1 MKLKN
6 VTLAAALLAVLTGC
20 GSSGGGS
27 NNSAPN
33 AEINNNQATQ
43 AQIEQ
48 QKAEVEK
55 LKQQLYQAQNT
66 QKQAEDKLKVT
77 ENSSKADV
85 ATAQKNLAD
94 AQAKLANIQQ
104 NLAQAEKN
112 LAENKTNQASLQKQ
126 LSQAQQA
133 VEQAKLA
140 KENSEK
146 VLNQQLKSKENDVA
160 QAKKSLEDAKAQL
173 STAQENLNKLQNR
186 LDNLP
191 TNQKEFDKQ
200 FTQAQKALEDA
211 KQAKLDAETNL
222 NKQIAD
228 RNADLAKVQE
238 NLTASNNKLAQ
249 VEKELKAAQASI
261 QQSNADKTSIETQL
275 NTAKQNLQA
284 AKQEQAKAQES
295 FNQQLAGK
303 EANLAKAQ
311 QDLTASNNKLAQA
324 EKELKAVQA
333 SAQQSNSDKS
343 LIETQLN
350 QAKKDLEAAQKSKE
364 EAEKTLKDQLVEKE
378 QLLNTA
384 QKEKN
389 DAYDKLQA
397 ALDAKQKAE
406 KALADKNALEQPL
419 DKARTLEFSLNGG
432 LNNQDAQDFSERYK
446 DKSKS
451 ELQDIL
457 NGWHKHIRLLDL
469 ARDQAGYF
477 GFYDNESR
485 ETFAKE
491 FAKENKDKTVDEAY
505 EVLNEKL
512 KQHNAELEKERL
524 EHEKQVNA
532 LVDIAKAQGLS
543 DSNAQNFANTFAN
556 NNQNLSQDEFKSQ
569 LQAKMT
575 ELVNQAKAVGLDENV
590 ANQFAKENVNNSGDS
605 LEYNLNQLKVNL
617 ERLEH
622 EKQVNALVDIAKAQ
636 GLSDSNAQ
644 NFANTFANNNQN
656 LSQDEFKSQLQ
667 AKMTELVNQA
677 KAVGLDENVAN
688 QFAKENVNNSG
699 DSLEYNL
706 NQLKVNLFTELANN
720 SGLSQSNVYNLIH
733 MNGNTL
739 LSTDDFKKLIKA
751 SLLII
756 KGTENDYLGDY
767 EVAFIKKYLS
777 LSDAEIEAKIQKRN
791 ELRYL
796 LDGYYSDII
805 DKDSNFSSERENF
818 LNNNAEKSQE
828 EQFAEIAKIFKKNYI
843 NLDNHPENQ
852 ISNIPLKTSKSSN
865 VHYENSR
872 KVYNQTYSVTLGE
885 YLKETRD
892 GYNPTSYERFTIE
905 NKGLQTKENGLPT
918 EGHATYTGKAFSLE
932 NNGDLTYNVNFSE
945 RKGSGT
951 ITGFQ
956 KYGTIT
962 LEEAPLKVKPLSK
975 QVGIQNGN
983 VTLEKD
989 ASIENYS
996 RPGYQLDFYGPK
1008 AEEIG
1013 GRVSFGS
1020 MSYIDGIGFGGTR
1033 GEIQK

>member
-261 QQSNADKTSIETQL
+261 QQSNADKTSLETQL

-284 AKQEQAKAQES
+284 AKQEQAKVQESFNQQLAGKEANLAKAQQDLTASNNKLAQAEKELKAAQASIQQSNADKTSLETQLNTAKQNLQAAKQEQAKVQES

-419 DKARTLEFSLNGG
+419 DKARTLEFALNGG

-512 KQHNAELEKERL
+512 KQHNAELEK
-524 EHEKQVNA
+524 
-532 LVDIAKAQGLS
+532 
-543 DSNAQNFANTFAN
+543 
-556 NNQNLSQDEFKSQ
+556 
-569 LQAKMT
+569 
-575 ELVNQAKAVGLDENV
+575 
-590 ANQFAKENVNNSGDS
+590 
-605 LEYNLNQLKVNL
+605 

-828 EQFAEIAKIFKKNYI
+828 EQFAAIAKIFKKNYI

>member
-249 VEKELKAAQASI
+249 AEKELKVAQASI
-261 QQSNADKTSIETQL
+261 QQSNADKTSLETQL

-311 QDLTASNNKLAQA
+311 QDLTASNNKLVQA
-324 EKELKAVQA
+324 EKELKAAQA
-333 SAQQSNSDKS
+333 SIQQSNSDKS

-397 ALDAKQKAE
+397 ALEAKQKAE

-419 DKARTLEFSLNGG
+419 DKARTLEFALNGG

-451 ELQDIL
+451 ELQEIL
-457 NGWHKHIRLLDL
+457 NGWHKHIRLLNL
-469 ARDQAGYF
+469 ARDQAGNF

-485 ETFAKE
+485 EKFAKE

-512 KQHNAELEKERL
+512 KQHNAGLEKERL
-524 EHEKQVNA
+524 EHEKQVNT
-532 LVDIAKAQGLS
+532 LVDIAKG
-543 DSNAQNFANTFAN
+543 
-556 NNQNLSQDEFKSQ
+556 
-569 LQAKMT
+569 
-575 ELVNQAKAVGLDENV
+575 
-590 ANQFAKENVNNSGDS
+590 
-605 LEYNLNQLKVNL
+605 
-617 ERLEH
+617 
-622 EKQVNALVDIAKAQ
+622 Q

-739 LSTDDFKKLIKA
+739 LSIDDFKKLIKA
-751 SLLII
+751 SVLIM
-756 KGTENDYLGDY
+756 KGTENDYLGDDK
-767 EVAFIKKYLS
+767 VAFIKKYLS
-777 LSDAEIEAKIQKRN
+777 LSDAEIEAKIQKRKDLNHLLN
-791 ELRYL
+791 EYNTYGDGLFLNENADKNRDEQL
-796 LDGYYSDII
+796 LAIADKIKGNGDKYPVNEISVTPMHVSKNSSSRQETNEKIYNQPYSIVYMNYRKDTYDGYSL
-805 DKDSNFSSERENF
+805 SS
-818 LNNNAEKSQE
+818 SG
-828 EQFAEIAKIFKKNYI
+828 YI
-843 NLDNHPENQ
+843 NVD
-852 ISNIPLKTSKSSN
+852 
-865 VHYENSR
+865 
-872 KVYNQTYSVTLGE
+872 
-885 YLKETRD
+885 TR
-892 GYNPTSYERFTIE
+892 GVN
-905 NKGLQTKENGLPT
+905 TKEHSFPT
-918 EGHATYTGKAFSLE
+918 EGKATYTGKAFNYGNDGNLI
-932 NNGDLTYNVNFSE
+932 YNVDFTA
-945 RKGSGT
+945 RKGSGK
-951 ITGFQ
+951 ITGFEQ
-956 KYGTIT
+956 FGAIT
-962 LEEAPLKVKPLSK
+962 LEEAPIQVKQLSK
-975 QVGIQNGN
+975 DVSILGSATTEKTVLKDTVWQTNGG
-983 VTLEKD
+983 L
-989 ASIENYS
+989 YS
-996 RPGYQLDFYGPK
+996 VNFYGPK

-1013 GRVSFGS
+1013 GIISLS
-1020 MSYIDGIGFGGTR
+1020 SSSLEHQAETNIGFGGTR
-1033 GEIQK
+1033 GELQK

>member
-27 NNSAPN
+27 NNSAQN
-33 AEINNNQATQ
+33 AEINNNQVTQ

-48 QKAEVEK
+48 QKAEIEK

-249 VEKELKAAQASI
+249 AEKELKAAQASI
-261 QQSNADKTSIETQL
+261 QQSNADKTSLETQL

-295 FNQQLAGK
+295 FNQQFAGK

-324 EKELKAVQA
+324 EKELKAAQA

-397 ALDAKQKAE
+397 ALEAKQKAE

-419 DKARTLEFSLNGG
+419 DKARTLEFALNGG

-451 ELQDIL
+451 ELQEIL
-457 NGWHKHIRLLDL
+457 NGWHKHIRLLNL
-469 ARDQAGYF
+469 ARDQAGNF

-485 ETFAKE
+485 EKFAKE
-491 FAKENKDKTVDEAY
+491 FAKENKDKTIDEAY

-575 ELVNQAKAVGLDENV
+575 ELVNQAKAVGLDEN
-590 ANQFAKENVNNSGDS
+590 
-605 LEYNLNQLKVNL
+605 
-617 ERLEH
+617 
-622 EKQVNALVDIAKAQ
+622 I
-636 GLSDSNAQ
+636 
-644 NFANTFANNNQN
+644 
-656 LSQDEFKSQLQ
+656 
-667 AKMTELVNQA
+667 
-677 KAVGLDENVAN
+677 AN

-751 SLLII
+751 SVLIM

-777 LSDAEIEAKIQKRN
+777 LSDAEIEAKIQKRKDLNHLLN
-791 ELRYL
+791 EYNTYG
-796 LDGYYSDII
+796 DGS
-805 DKDSNFSSERENF
+805 F
-818 LNNNAEKSQE
+818 LNENVDKNRD
-828 EQFAEIAKIFKKNYI
+828 EQLLAIADKIKGNGGKYPVNEI
-843 NLDNHPENQ
+843 
-852 ISNIPLKTSKSSN
+852 
-865 VHYENSR
+865 
-872 KVYNQTYSVTLGE
+872 SVTLMHVSE
-885 YLKETRD
+885 NSSSHQETNKKIYNQPYSIVQMNYRKETSD
-892 GYNPTSYERFTIE
+892 GYSLRSSEYVNVDTQGV
-905 NKGLQTKENGLPT
+905 NTKEHSFPT
-918 EGHATYTGKAFSLE
+918 EGKATYTGKAFNYGNDGNLI
-932 NNGDLTYNVNFSE
+932 YNVDFTA
-945 RKGSGT
+945 RKGSGK
-951 ITGFQ
+951 ITGFEQ
-956 KYGTIT
+956 FGAIT
-962 LEEAPLKVKPLSK
+962 LKEAPIQVKQLSK
-975 QVGIQNGN
+975 DVSISGSATTEKTVLKDTAWQTNGG
-983 VTLEKD
+983 L
-989 ASIENYS
+989 YS
-996 RPGYQLDFYGPK
+996 VNFYGPK

-1013 GRVSFGS
+1013 GGISLSGS
-1020 MSYIDGIGFGGTR
+1020 LEHQAETNIGFGGTR

>member
-146 VLNQQLKSKENDVA
+146 ALNQQLKSKENDVA

-261 QQSNADKTSIETQL
+261 QQSNADKTSLETQL

-311 QDLTASNNKLAQA
+311 QDLNASNNKLAQA
-324 EKELKAVQA
+324 EKELKVAQA
-333 SAQQSNSDKS
+333 SIQQSNSDKS

-397 ALDAKQKAE
+397 ALEAKQKAE

-419 DKARTLEFSLNGG
+419 DKARTLEFALNGG

-485 ETFAKE
+485 EKFAKE

-556 NNQNLSQDEFKSQ
+556 NNQNLSPDEFKSQ

-575 ELVNQAKAVGLDENV
+575 ELVNQAKEVGLDENV
-590 ANQFAKENVNNSGDS
+590 ANQFAKENINNSGYS
-605 LEYNLNQLKVNL
+605 L
-617 ERLEH
+617 
-622 EKQVNALVDIAKAQ
+622 D
-636 GLSDSNAQ
+636 
-644 NFANTFANNNQN
+644 QN
-656 LSQDEFKSQLQ
+656 LK
-667 AKMTELVNQA
+667 
-677 KAVGLDENVAN
+677 
-688 QFAKENVNNSG
+688 
-699 DSLEYNL
+699 
-706 NQLKVNLFTELANN
+706 QLKVNLFTELANN

-739 LSTDDFKKLIKA
+739 LSIDDFKKLIKA
-751 SLLII
+751 SVLIM

-777 LSDAEIEAKIQKRN
+777 LSDAEIEAKIQKRKYLNHLLN
-791 ELRYL
+791 EYNTYSDGSFLNKNADKNRDEQL
-796 LDGYYSDII
+796 LAIADKIKGNGGKYPVNEISVTPMHVSKNSSSRQETNEKIYNHPYSIVHMNYRKDTYDGYSL
-805 DKDSNFSSERENF
+805 SSSE
-818 LNNNAEKSQE
+818 
-828 EQFAEIAKIFKKNYI
+828 YV
-843 NLDNHPENQ
+843 
-852 ISNIPLKTSKSSN
+852 N
-865 VHYENSR
+865 VD
-872 KVYNQTYSVTLGE
+872 
-885 YLKETRD
+885 TR
-892 GYNPTSYERFTIE
+892 GVN
-905 NKGLQTKENGLPT
+905 TKEHSFPT
-918 EGHATYTGKAFSLE
+918 EGKATYTGKAFNYGNDGNLI
-932 NNGDLTYNVNFSE
+932 YNVDFTA
-945 RKGSGT
+945 RKGSGK
-951 ITGFQ
+951 ITGFEQ
-956 KYGTIT
+956 FGAIT
-962 LEEAPLKVKPLSK
+962 LEEAPIQVKQLSK
-975 QVGIQNGN
+975 DVSISGSATTEKTVLKDTAWQTNGG
-983 VTLEKD
+983 L
-989 ASIENYS
+989 YS
-996 RPGYQLDFYGPK
+996 VNFYGPK

-1013 GRVSFGS
+1013 GGISLS
-1020 MSYIDGIGFGGTR
+1020 SSLEHQAETNIGFGGTR

>member
-20 GSSGGGS
+20 SSSGGGS
-27 NNSAPN
+27 NNSASN

-228 RNADLAKVQE
+228 RNADLAKAQQD
-238 NLTASNNKLAQ
+238 LTASNNKLAQ
-249 VEKELKAAQASI
+249 AEKELKAAQASI
-261 QQSNADKTSIETQL
+261 QQSNADKTSLETQL

-324 EKELKAVQA
+324 EKELKAAQA
-333 SAQQSNSDKS
+333 STQQSNSDKS
-343 LIETQLN
+343 LIEIQLN

-419 DKARTLEFSLNGG
+419 DKARTLEFALNGG

-491 FAKENKDKTVDEAY
+491 FAKENKDKTIDEAY
-505 EVLNEKL
+505 EVLNKKL
-512 KQHNAELEKERL
+512 KQHNAELEK
-524 EHEKQVNA
+524 
-532 LVDIAKAQGLS
+532 
-543 DSNAQNFANTFAN
+543 
-556 NNQNLSQDEFKSQ
+556 
-569 LQAKMT
+569 
-575 ELVNQAKAVGLDENV
+575 
-590 ANQFAKENVNNSGDS
+590 
-605 LEYNLNQLKVNL
+605 

-751 SLLII
+751 SVLIM

-777 LSDAEIEAKIQKRN
+777 LSDAEIEAKIQKRKDLNHLLN
-791 ELRYL
+791 EYNTYGDGSFLNENIDKNRDEQL
-796 LDGYYSDII
+796 LAIADKIKGNGGKYPVNEISVTPMHVSKNSSSRQETNKKIYNQPYSIVQMNYRKETSDGYSLR
-805 DKDSNFSSERENF
+805 SSE
-818 LNNNAEKSQE
+818 
-828 EQFAEIAKIFKKNYI
+828 YV
-843 NLDNHPENQ
+843 
-852 ISNIPLKTSKSSN
+852 N
-865 VHYENSR
+865 VDTQGVN
-872 KVYNQTYSVTLGE
+872 
-885 YLKETRD
+885 
-892 GYNPTSYERFTIE
+892 
-905 NKGLQTKENGLPT
+905 TKEHSFPT
-918 EGHATYTGKAFSLE
+918 EGKATYTGKAFNYGNDGNLI
-932 NNGDLTYNVNFSE
+932 YNVDFTA
-945 RKGSGT
+945 RKGSGK
-951 ITGFQ
+951 ITGFEQ
-956 KYGTIT
+956 FGAIT
-962 LEEAPLKVKPLSK
+962 LKEAPIQVKQLSK
-975 QVGIQNGN
+975 DVGISGGSATTEKTVLKDTAWQTNGG
-983 VTLEKD
+983 L
-989 ASIENYS
+989 YS
-996 RPGYQLDFYGPK
+996 VNFYGPK

-1013 GRVSFGS
+1013 GIISLSGS
-1020 MSYIDGIGFGGTR
+1020 LEHQAETNIGFGGTR

>member
-173 STAQENLNKLQNR
+173 STAQETLNKLQNR

-419 DKARTLEFSLNGG
+419 DKARTLEFALNGG

-512 KQHNAELEKERL
+512 KQHNAELEK
-524 EHEKQVNA
+524 
-532 LVDIAKAQGLS
+532 
-543 DSNAQNFANTFAN
+543 
-556 NNQNLSQDEFKSQ
+556 
-569 LQAKMT
+569 
-575 ELVNQAKAVGLDENV
+575 
-590 ANQFAKENVNNSGDS
+590 
-605 LEYNLNQLKVNL
+605 

-828 EQFAEIAKIFKKNYI
+828 EQFAAIAKIFKKNYI